1 MSMLFEVKEDSR
13 FYCFAAG
20 VDMRKGIQGLYALIR
35 SGSNLDA
42 LSGDV
47 FVFIGSNLKSI
58 KVLQWHRNGFLLS
71 HKRLEVGRFSLLQT
85 QSDESFVELK
95 SPELRKMISRI
106 RVRSAMSEIKQK
118 AILNL

>member
-71 HKRLEVGRFSLLQT
+71 
-85 QSDESFVELK
+85 
-95 SPELRKMISRI
+95 
-106 RVRSAMSEIKQK
+106 VRST
-118 AILNL
+118 